1 MRAFT
6 QERLPRLFFHLA
18 FASIVLFGPGL
29 FLTWALA
36 LVVMLTQVDHPEFQ
50 LWKRRLLYLAVVDT
64 VLVASMMGLM
74 AGKAFKDSSAL
85 GAPASRRVIGVALEK
100 GDHAEV
106 RIRSVIP
113 GGPADQA
120 GIRAGDAILEVDGQ
134 PVTSVEETRQRVSS
148 APAGTPVRLQL
159 GRGDERLTLDVTPVP
174 ESKLRPPSRGM
185 FEPDAPGQC
194 LPFQS
199 NPTMPWALLF
209 SAVVVIAL
217 HAMGR
222 RRGMD
227 ATLLSCGLLFLV
239 ASVLTQS
246 ASILTC
252 LQVGGPSRGG
262 ILVALYMQTVALI
275 AGGALL
281 WRRTRKGPVAE
292 LSPTLPPG
300 KVFLLGALYLIGG
313 GVRVGA
319 ALTIALQALGR
330 GGTPYENS
338 VVHEIAT
345 SGLGVHWAIAFVLVV
360 ALLGPIGEELLFRG
374 VVLPWMT
381 RWMKPFVAIAVSGT
395 MFGALH
401 LFYGPF
407 VLVAVY
413 YGLVLGWARLRS
425 GGLAAPIALH
435 VGINGTVSA
444 ILLWLTS
451 RGG

>member
-6 QERLPRLFFHLA
+6 QERLPRLFFHIA
-18 FASIVLFGPGL
+18 FASILLFGPGL
-29 FLTWALA
+29 FVTWALA
-36 LVVMLTQVDHPEFQ
+36 LVVMLTREDHPEFQ

-74 AGKAFKDSSAL
+74 AGRVFKDSSAL
-85 GAPASRRVIGVALEK
+85 GTPASRRVIGVALER
-100 GDHAEV
+100 GDHGEV

-120 GIRAGDAILEVDGQ
+120 GLRSGDAIVEVDGQ
-134 PVTSVEETRQRVSS
+134 PVKSVEDARTRVSGT
-148 APAGTPVRLQL
+148 PAGQPVQVQL
-159 GRGDERLTLDVTPVP
+159 GRGGGRVTVEVTPVP
-174 ESKLRPPSRGM
+174 ESGLRPPSRGM
-185 FEPDAPGQC
+185 FEPDTPGQC

-199 NPTMPWALLF
+199 NPTVPWALLF

-227 ATLLSCGLLFLV
+227 TTLLWCGLLFLV
-239 ASVLTQS
+239 ASALTQS

-252 LQVGGPSRGG
+252 LGVGGPSRGG
-262 ILVALYMQTVALI
+262 ILVALYVQTLVLI

-281 WRRTRKGPVAE
+281 WRRMRKGPVAV
-292 LSPTLPPG
+292 LSPTLPPR
-300 KVFLLGALYLIGG
+300 KVFLLGALYLVGG

-330 GGTPYENS
+330 AGTPYENS

-345 SGLGVHWAIAFVLVV
+345 SGLGAHWAIAFVLVV
-360 ALLGPIGEELLFRG
+360 AVLGPIGEELLFRG

-381 RWMKPFVAIAVSGT
+381 RWMKPFVAIAVSGS

-435 VGINGTVSA
+435 IGINGTVSA

-451 RGG
+451 RG